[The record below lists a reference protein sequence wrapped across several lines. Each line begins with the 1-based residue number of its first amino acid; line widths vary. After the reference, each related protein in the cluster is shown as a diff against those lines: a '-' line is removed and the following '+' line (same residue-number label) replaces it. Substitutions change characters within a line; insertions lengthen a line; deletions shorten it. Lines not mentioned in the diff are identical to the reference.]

1 MTLFALNL
9 MLALLW
15 AMAQGEV
22 TLVSIGSGFLVG
34 MLVLHLVGPVLG
46 DRRYAIRFLRAIGL
60 TAFFLKELVVSS
72 VRVAIDVIRPT
83 FTMRPA
89 IIQVPLDVR
98 GDVQITLLAN
108 LVSLTPGTLSVDVSD
123 DCASLYVH
131 AMYGDDPAAVTRS
144 IKHDFER
151 RILEVFR

>member
-1 MTLFALNL
+1 MNLFALNL

-22 TLVSIGSGFLVG
+22 TLLSIGSGFVVG

-46 DRRYAIRFLRAIGL
+46 DSRYAIRFLRAIGL
-60 TAFFLKELVVSS
+60 MAFFLKELVVSS

-123 DCASLYVH
+123 DCGSLYVH
-131 AMYGDDPAAVTRS
+131 AMYGDDPAAVARS

-151 RILEVFR
+151 RILAVFR